1 MVQRTGMDPEP
12 FDPHPPSEHLRMRH
26 QPTAMPLASQFGD
39 EREKRKLAI
48 RQRSEI
54 RLQYADFNAQRVRH
68 RGTLNAIIA
77 NDVDQRPIRN
87 DKPGHQQPRSTN
99 PTTTET

>member
-1 MVQRTGMDPEP
+1 MVQRTGMNPEP

-54 RLQYADFNAQRVRH
+54 QLQYADFNAHRIRH
-68 RGTLNAIIA
+68 RVNLTVIIVNVVA
-77 NDVDQRPIRN
+77 QPPIR
-87 DKPGHQQPRSTN
+87 HSTTGN
-99 PTTTET
+99 PTPRLPSPPKKR